1 MRKPLNILTILV
13 MATAVQ
19 AAHAQINKGAI
30 AIEGCTVQ
38 PAGLADHEAYSGT
51 AAGHTPVNLSS
62 FNNYLIQGRDPGVIQ
77 VKNKEVTI
85 DKGRGDGIRE
95 KQKFTIV
102 REGKLLYD
110 QNGKVIGVDV
120 IEIARITITRVE
132 PTIAYGKIT
141 KIYKDPD
148 SKKPYAINIGD
159 STRRR

>member
-13 MATAVQ
+13 LATAVQ

-30 AIEGCTVQ
+30 AIEGCT
-38 PAGLADHEAYSGT
+38 ARELGYHEAQIGT
-51 AAGHTPVNLSS
+51 TAGHTPVNLSL
-62 FNNYLIQGRDPGVIQ
+62 FNTYLIQGREPNVIQ

-102 REGKLLYD
+102 REGKLLYN
-110 QNGKVIGVDV
+110 QNGELIGVDV

-141 KIYKDPD
+141 KI
-148 SKKPYAINIGD
+148 
-159 STRRR
+159 